1 MMPTASQFT
10 VRIEHPID
18 YASSL
23 KMFRRSGDD
32 LLDRWDGEVL
42 VRTITLGGRPIAYA
56 CTFEFA
62 GYALEVRVTA
72 EDSRAR
78 GELERL
84 VQSMFVLPPA
94 DFAGLRA
101 HDRVIAALDAR
112 YPAVRSVRHTNL
124 FVALLRCITAQ
135 QVNLRWAA
143 TCRRRLAEAFGR
155 MHSVDGRVVYSLD
168 PARIATLEISDI
180 RALQITNSKS
190 DYIINAARLVAH
202 AGLTME
208 MLERLS
214 DDEVIARLTAIRGI
228 GVWTAE
234 WILARSL
241 GRARV
246 VAGDLG
252 VRKAVGIAYF
262 GGGASPSTGRTNG
275 IAPSAAEVRRAT
287 AHWGDAAAV
296 AQALMLHALAEKSL
310 AAVVANAGGTS
321 APPAAAITIRP
332 KSARNSLSAS
342 RRKP

>member
-1 MMPTASQFT
+1 MPTASQFT

-23 KMFRRSGDD
+23 EMFRRSGDD

-42 VRTITLGGRPIAYA
+42 VRTITLSGRPIAYA
-56 CTFEFA
+56 CTFEVA
-62 GYALEVRVTA
+62 GDALELRVTA
-72 EDSRAR
+72 EDSHAR
-78 GELERL
+78 GELERF
-84 VQSMFVLPPA
+84 VQSMFVLPSPN
-94 DFAGLRA
+94 FAGLRA
-101 HDRVIAALDAR
+101 RDRVIAALDAR
-112 YPAVRSVRHTNL
+112 YPAVRSVRHANL

-155 MHSVDGRVVYSLD
+155 MHRVGCHVVYSLD
-168 PARIATLEISDI
+168 PAQIATLDISDI

-190 DYIINAARLVAH
+190 EYIINAARTVAH
-202 AGLTME
+202 AGLTIE

-234 WILARSL
+234 WVLARSL
-241 GRARV
+241 GRSRV

-252 VRKAVGIAYF
+252 VRKATGIAYF
-262 GGGASPSTGRTNG
+262 GGGGPPSAGRTDG
-275 IAPSAAEVRRAT
+275 SMPSAADVRRAT
-287 AHWGDAAAV
+287 AHWGDSAAV

-310 AAVVANAGGTS
+310 AEVVATAGGTS
-321 APPAAAITIRP
+321 APPAAAIPIRP
-332 KSARNSLSAS
+332 KSARNSPSAS